1 MIDKLANT
9 FAETVCVHING
20 ISLLIGDELFHVSHM
35 ILKIVFFELAS
46 KQAGFEAGEDLA
58 GVEIVEDNEGE
69 VAKV

>member
-1 MIDKLANT
+1 
-9 FAETVCVHING
+9 
-20 ISLLIGDELFHVSHM
+20 M

-69 VAKV
+69 VAKVRLNQLIFIVRQLHDG